1 MSPYCVARRKCF
13 TSHVLT
19 HDARPLT
26 PFGPGGRIFSLH
38 RSLDSLCIRVTRGTQ
53 EQSPVHHSSFLS
65 EQCGEDDV
73 FEDSEFGHVE
83 YLRHFEK
90 LFVFFCHT
98 FLLCLA
104 ASYERIDAETAAFK
118 LSVLPDMGI

>member
-1 MSPYCVARRKCF
+1 MVLFSKQCRKNN
-13 TSHVLT
+13 
-19 HDARPLT
+19 
-26 PFGPGGRIFSLH
+26 
-38 RSLDSLCIRVTRGTQ
+38 
-53 EQSPVHHSSFLS
+53 
-65 EQCGEDDV
+65 V

-83 YLRHFEK
+83 HLRHFEK
-90 LFVFFCHT
+90 LLVFFCHL